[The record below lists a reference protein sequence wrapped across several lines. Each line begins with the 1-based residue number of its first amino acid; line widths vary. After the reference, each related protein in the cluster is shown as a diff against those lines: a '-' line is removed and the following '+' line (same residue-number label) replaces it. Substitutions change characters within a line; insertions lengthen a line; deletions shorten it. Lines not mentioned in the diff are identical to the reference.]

1 MGLVDCPCGRHRIDE
16 REKICPYC
24 GVLIE
29 NFTKTRALPKDEEEE
44 NSIPRWGTARFNTR
58 MNLVLTLVDAQQS
71 FVFDA
76 SEITEI
82 GIGRR
87 DPETGMRPALDLEP
101 FGAIEKG
108 VSRRHAVI
116 VRRDTGSLQI
126 IDRGSPNGTFLNGQR
141 LVPHQPRI
149 LRDGDELRIGMM
161 ALLVR
166 FERPPQ

>member
-1 MGLVDCPCGRHRIDE
+1 MGLVNCPCGRHRIDE

-24 GVLIE
+24 GILIE
-29 NFTKTRALPKDEEEE
+29 NFTQTRTLPKDEEED
-44 NSIPRWGTARFNTR
+44 SSTPRWGTARFNTR
-58 MNLVLTLVDAQQS
+58 MNLVLTLVEAKQS

-76 SEITEI
+76 TEITEI

-87 DPETGMRPALDLEP
+87 DPDTGVRPTLDLEP

-116 VRRDTGSLQI
+116 IRRDTGSLQI
-126 IDRGSPNGTFLNGQR
+126 VDRGSPNGTFLNGQR

-161 ALLVR
+161 TLSVR
-166 FERPPQ
+166 FERPGQ